1 MKITPYRS
9 QAQVSGES
17 GSIFNPGV
25 RIPQNL
31 ANFQAEAASGA
42 SKFLDTVSEWAVKKQ
57 ELQDQSEIRKATV
70 AFEEELRLEERRL
83 LYPDKD
89 DIASYRLTT
98 KLREGR
104 FNRFVENLEKKY
116 IDKYT
121 PLLGTKTSKGFLANE
136 LKKSLAVTR
145 KSFESEINKRT
156 KNEYV
161 AAQIDQENKRVADLS
176 DRNIDSHY
184 AKMVIEEQ
192 NQNWGEQ
199 VNIGSITGKDLAKR
213 KKEFYKQILTNR
225 MIVLASEHL
234 NGEGVIKADWIDTLT
249 SNSEN
254 AFTNDAVTH
263 EFWKMADAEQ
273 RQDIINEIYKQR
285 KDLAKVA
292 EENREQQDNDN
303 RAIFT
308 DIYLEMSALS
318 NLPPTPENLQDRNQV
333 LIEAK
338 AFIEANPDL
347 KNGLSI
353 FNKMQNLARAK
364 PADEFQN
371 PQEYQA
377 ILLQQLDPNHVDYGL
392 TDNEI
397 FDKYAD
403 ILPFTGTYGLGKLL
417 EQRKSL
423 RQERNRSIIKIL
435 QGGNETLE
443 QVRDFLG
450 DDDEAYRQIVDNV
463 NAWNEWDLQNPNAS
477 FEARQDKVRELK
489 ANIKI
494 SVTET
499 FNDAFTNAYDTD
511 FVLQKLEQ
519 AVDSQGIPVIES
531 WLTLFK
537 NGQVNTEL
545 LNELINNVNK
555 AADKADTLPNDTKVK
570 EAINLTRTAIIKRNL
585 EELYKIYKAAQES
598 AADE

>member
-9 QAQVSGES
+9 QAKVSGES

-42 SKFLDTVSEWAVKKQ
+42 SKFLDSVSEWAVKKQ
-57 ELQDQSEIRKATV
+57 ELQDKSEIRQATV
-70 AFEEELRLEERRL
+70 AFEQELRLEERRL

-89 DIASYRLTT
+89 DVASFKLST

-104 FNRFVENLEKKY
+104 FNRYVEILEKKY
-116 IDKYT
+116 LNKYF
-121 PLLGTKTSKGFLANE
+121 PQLGTKTSRGILANE
-136 LKKSLAVTR
+136 LKKSLALTR
-145 KSFESEINKRT
+145 KSFESEINKRI

-161 AAQIDQENKRVADLS
+161 AAQIDGENKRVADLS
-176 DRNIDSHY
+176 DRNIHLHY

-192 NQNWGEQ
+192 NQNWNDQ
-199 VNIGSITGKDLAKR
+199 INIGSITGKDLAKR
-213 KKEFYKQILTNR
+213 KEGFAKQILTNR

-249 SNSEN
+249 ENSEN
-254 AFTNDAVTH
+254 AFVNDPVSH

-308 DIYLEMSALS
+308 DIYLKMSALS

-338 AFIEANPDL
+338 AFMEANPAL

-364 PADEFQN
+364 SADEFQN

-377 ILLQQLDPNHVDYGL
+377 ILLQQLDPNNVDYGL

-435 QGGNETLE
+435 QSGNETLE

-450 DDDEAYRQIVDNV
+450 DDNETFRQIVDNV
-463 NAWNEWDLQNPNAS
+463 NAWNEWDLQNQNAS

-489 ANIKI
+489 ANIKA
-494 SVTET
+494 SVQTELK
-499 FNDAFTNAYDTD
+499 NSFTVAYETD

-519 AVDSQGIPVIES
+519 AVDSQGNPVIES

-537 NGQVNTEL
+537 NGQVNNTL
-545 LNELINNVNK
+545 LNELITNVNE
-555 AADKADTLPNDTKVK
+555 AADEADTLPNDTKVK
-570 EAINLTRTAIIKRNL
+570 AAINLKRTAIIKNSL
-585 EELYKIYKAAQES
+585 KELYKTYKAAQES
-598 AADE
+598 SANE

>member
-42 SKFLDTVSEWAVKKQ
+42 SKFLDSVSEWAVKKQ

-70 AFEEELRLEERRL
+70 AFEEELNKIEKRL
-83 LYPDKD
+83 LFPEKD
-89 DIASYRLTT
+89 DAYSIKLSTQQREKIFNQTT
-98 KLREGR
+98 KSLQIR
-104 FNRFVENLEKKY
+104 LA
-116 IDKYT
+116 DKYNSI
-121 PLLGTKTSKGFLANE
+121 LGTKNSKAVLQNEFYKTLAT
-136 LKKSLAVTR
+136 TR
-145 KSFESEINKRT
+145 TRFQKEINKRT

-176 DRNIDSHY
+176 DRNIDSDY
-184 AKMVIEEQ
+184 AKTVIGEQ
-192 NQNWGEQ
+192 NQNWDEQ

-254 AFTNDAVTH
+254 AFTNDAVSH

-308 DIYLEMSALS
+308 DIYLKMSALS
-318 NLPPTPENLQDRNQV
+318 NLPPTPENLRDRNQV

-364 PADEFQN
+364 SADEFQN
-371 PQEYQA
+371 PKEYQE
-377 ILLQQLDPNHVDYGL
+377 ILLQQLDSNSEDYGL

-397 FDKYAD
+397 FDRYED
-403 ILPFTGTYGLGKLL
+403 ILPFTGPYSLGKLL

-489 ANIKI
+489 ASIKI

-519 AVDSQGIPVIES
+519 AVDSQGNPVIES
-531 WLTLFK
+531 WLTLFT

-545 LNELINNVNK
+545 LNELINNVNN